1 MFASEDLLTN
11 QRHHERMF
19 DIVIEGITI
28 GDVFESHTP
37 GPGNDA
43 RIGRFEHAV
52 HAAILLL

>member
-11 QRHHERMF
+11 QGHHECMF
-19 DIVIEGITI
+19 DIVIESITI

-43 RIGRFEHAV
+43 RIRWFEHSV